1 MQSDTFSI
9 PYLLIANPHVNFGW
23 MDGRRVRATIDKR
36 KEVEIEG
43 TRNIIDLYRKLT
55 QILEDTHVYITI
67 QFPCT
72 IPPLNATGDLH
83 GEDNPDPVLAAQN
96 RQWIDLVGCS
106 GYQYNLSVTIQDL
119 RSCWPVEEDGRLR
132 PMQIVAI
139 PKSQVGQL
147 LHLAVECE
155 GSLYTRL
162 QLMGSVYDLFCTRR
176 EGRVITLPTVDW
188 KFRGRK
194 KMYIRDCWQEFQ
206 IGVIAHFEKFS
217 SKKKLSDA
225 DVDHLRQG
233 YFVGGSLLP
242 AVGEDEELRRSIEET
257 PDWIAR
263 DGADVSRF
271 DELVGPALM
280 GDNLYQE
287 IYVHGQPGTG
297 KSQMLL
303 YLIHCLMQ
311 LDKVVCSFMIFDVFQ
326 AILYILP
333 DLPIFTILLDRSDH
347 YNPFTVRSHPSSLPE
362 TLFTS
367 GFPVIRIVDSID
379 PSAAQDMAGS
389 FTVCTASLATCNTLI
404 GSLSPNTPSWKGDYP
419 LWTRQEFYAMLKYL
433 GMHGQEHWIRPAS
446 VTTIVKLHPL
456 VIRILGAFGC
466 LVDASSYYHSPATAS
481 ASGTDTHQSVPN
493 GFQLELDLEETEL
506 PEGMNPAQSAT
517 DQGEGQ
523 SRSLPPSDLVV
534 CLNVIEVFGLSPR
547 ALSADLDNIF
557 NRISDMFGQDGI
569 TLDEKRLCSVFVPL
583 IAPHLSNQP
592 VSVFASRLLALA
604 TRLQEN
610 RSLTMKHDM
619 HLGDARLTV
628 PNIEVRWR
636 TDSPAFRDCFVMN
649 RDLILGPDSTFKMEV
664 LVGDN
669 RDESTNDGESSDL
682 REGEEGK
689 GK

>member
-9 PYLLIANPHVNFGW
+9 PICLSQTLMSISDGW
-23 MDGRRVRATIDKR
+23 MVVGSGRLSINEK
-36 KEVEIEG
+36 KSEIEG
-43 TRNIIDLYRKLT
+43 TQHHRFVQKLA

-67 QFPCT
+67 QFPY
-72 IPPLNATGDLH
+72 
-83 GEDNPDPVLAAQN
+83 PVLAAQN

-106 GYQYNLSVTIQDL
+106 GIAVYTFAA
-119 RSCWPVEEDGRLR
+119 DG
-132 PMQIVAI
+132 V
-139 PKSQVGQL
+139 
-147 LHLAVECE
+147 
-155 GSLYTRL
+155 
-162 QLMGSVYDLFCTRR
+162 CTTCSALE
-176 EGRVITLPTVDW
+176 EGRVITLPT
-188 KFRGRK
+188 
-194 KMYIRDCWQEFQ
+194 
-206 IGVIAHFEKFS
+206 
-217 SKKKLSDA
+217 KKLSDA

-263 DGADVSRF
+263 DSADVSRF

-311 LDKVVCSFMIFDVFQ
+311 LDKVICQYSRFFLIVRTTTTHSQFE
-326 AILYILP
+326 AILP
-333 DLPIFTILLDRSDH
+333 
-347 YNPFTVRSHPSSLPE
+347 PSRDIVH
-362 TLFTS
+362 S

-389 FTVCTASLATCNTLI
+389 FTVAQPRLPPATHSSEVCPQTPRAGRRLSTVDETGVLRDAEVSGDARTGTL
-404 GSLSPNTPSWKGDYP
+404 D
-419 LWTRQEFYAMLKYL
+419 
-433 GMHGQEHWIRPAS
+433 PAS

-481 ASGTDTHQSVPN
+481 ASRTDTHQSVPN

-517 DQGEGQ
+517 DQGKG
-523 SRSLPPSDLVV
+523 R
-534 CLNVIEVFGLSPR
+534 
-547 ALSADLDNIF
+547 ADLCPKRLGSLADLNNIF

-583 IAPHLSNQP
+583 IAPTSQ
-592 VSVFASRLLALA
+592 SASRLWGAQKQQYSSRFFCSVVMQSQ
-604 TRLQEN
+604 TYCFMIRN
-610 RSLTMKHDM
+610 RSLENTGTLEID
-619 HLGDARLTV
+619 R
-628 PNIEVRWR
+628 
-636 TDSPAFRDCFVMN
+636 
-649 RDLILGPDSTFKMEV
+649 
-664 LVGDN
+664 
-669 RDESTNDGESSDL
+669 
-682 REGEEGK
+682 
-689 GK
+689 